1 MTRPDIRPTKRPTKL
16 QLKSFFL
23 AGGLGVACSL
33 TGAAYAQAAD
43 GDAVGLF
50 EEDAAGDDKGVAM
63 NSLGEINITV
73 KDLEIAKVLQLLSIQ
88 SQRNIIASRNVSG
101 TVSADLY
108 DVSFHD
114 ALNAILTPNGYGYEE
129 QGNFIYVYTAQEL
142 KERELANRTTVTKI
156 IRLNYVSGEDAV
168 KLVSPVLSENGSTV
182 ATEAP
187 SGGFLPSA
195 TSAGAN
201 SFANPEFLMLKDYEE
216 NVEQAVAILEE
227 LDVRPQQVLVEA
239 TILSARLTERNAFG
253 IDFAVFANLD
263 GLNLG
268 NPLDSVNN
276 LLNPNGD
283 GGTAVQSTVGNTQA
297 GNAGI
302 KIGVGGSDGAVFLRA
317 LDSVSDATV
326 LAKPNVLVLNRQAAD
341 ILVGERLGYLSTTVT
356 DTSETQT
363 IEFLDVGTQLTVRPF
378 ISDEGTIRLELRPS
392 VSDGTV
398 TIQDGF
404 VIPNETTSEM
414 VTNILVESGQTVV
427 LGGLFKEDTT
437 VDRSQAPGLGNI
449 PFLGAAFRGQDDTV
463 ERSEVIFMV
472 KTTILE
478 HSDLAR
484 RGDAADEQVENERI
498 AARNGLLPFSSDKL
512 VSAHLLESRR
522 HLAEGNTKKALWS
535 VNMALHIQPTS
546 GDAIALKEEILGRE
560 IGYEN
565 RYQFRGLGD
574 GVIGSEMERET
585 AAPAATP
592 TATRVFT
599 PAPFVTTTPTPQAD
613 PEAQAV
619 MEAAGNDLNATANT
633 TLPDYEISE

>member
-1 MTRPDIRPTKRPTKL
+1 MTRPDFRPTML
-16 QLKSFFL
+16 QFKSLFL
-23 AGGLGVACSL
+23 AGGLSVSAAFACSL
-33 TGAAYAQAAD
+33 TGAAYAQAGAD

-129 QGNFIYVYTAQEL
+129 QGNFIYVYTAAEL

-156 IRLNYVSGEDAV
+156 IRLNYISGEDAV
-168 KLVSPVLSENGSTV
+168 KLVGPVLSENGSTV

-187 SGGFLPSA
+187 SGGFLPSE

-201 SFANPEFLMLKDYEE
+201 SFANPEFVMLKDYEE

-239 TILSARLTERNAFG
+239 TILSARLSESNAFG

-263 GLNLG
+263 ALNLG
-268 NPLDSVNN
+268 NPLDGVSQ
-276 LLNPNGD
+276 LLNPEGD
-283 GGTAVQSTVGNTQA
+283 GGTAVQSTSGNTQTGA
-297 GNAGI
+297 ASI

-317 LDSVSDATV
+317 LDQVTDTTV
-326 LAKPNVLVLNRQAAD
+326 LARPNVLVLNRQSAD

-427 LGGLFKEDTT
+427 LGGLFLEDTT
-437 VDRSQAPGLGNI
+437 VDRTQAPGLGNI
-449 PFLGAAFRGQDDTV
+449 PFLGAAFRGQDDTI

-478 HSDLAR
+478 HTDSGPAR
-484 RGDAADEQVENERI
+484 RRCRPAGRERTHRRPPRPAALQQRQARVRPPARSPPPAGRRQQQKGAVEREHGP
-498 AARNGLLPFSSDKL
+498 AHP
-512 VSAHLLESRR
+512 AHLGRR
-522 HLAEGNTKKALWS
+522 HRPEGSDPGT
-535 VNMALHIQPTS
+535 
-546 GDAIALKEEILGRE
+546 R
-560 IGYEN
+560 N
-565 RYQFRGLGD
+565 RLR
-574 GVIGSEMERET
+574 R
-585 AAPAATP
+585 P
-592 TATRVFT
+592 
-599 PAPFVTTTPTPQAD
+599 
-613 PEAQAV
+613 
-619 MEAAGNDLNATANT
+619 
-633 TLPDYEISE
+633 